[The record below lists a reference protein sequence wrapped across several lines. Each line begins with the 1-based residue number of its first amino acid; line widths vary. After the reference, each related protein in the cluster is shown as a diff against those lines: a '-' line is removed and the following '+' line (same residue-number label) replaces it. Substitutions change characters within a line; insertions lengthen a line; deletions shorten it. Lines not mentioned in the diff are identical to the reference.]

1 MTMKESLL
9 KLLKRRWL
17 SPVDALRLAGCM
29 SLSQRCGEFR
39 RDGIHVVDRWVK
51 SKGKRY
57 KTYRI
62 FREKQD

>member
-39 RDGIHVVDRWVK
+39 RDGIHVVDLWVK

>member
-9 KLLKRRWL
+9 KLLKRQWL

-39 RDGIHVVDRWVK
+39 RDGVNVVDRWVEQG
-51 SKGKRY
+51 GKRF

-62 FREKQD
+62 YK